1 MQADGRKVRSQN
13 RKLANKS
20 IKTEAEYVETM
31 VLLDSLKA
39 LSANLCK
46 QIAAGLFLRQ
56 KMKNL
61 QQCPAGG

>member
-13 RKLANKS
+13 RKLANKN
-20 IKTEAEYVETM
+20 IKTEAEYGKM

-61 QQCPAGG
+61 QQCSAGG

>member
-20 IKTEAEYVETM
+20 IKTEAELETM

-56 KMKNL
+56 KVKNL